1 MTAAEWVIPDGPPA
15 PDLPGVNPSSETR
28 KWVTVLERRTDAW
41 SASPCLQ
48 SGVQGGRRTPDL
60 GWGEGEGRGGRAPR
74 VAQTAVP
81 LVGPVRG
88 GGAEALVPPGR
99 PPRSAVWA
107 QRPRPAPKRA
117 RKPKQKR
124 GTPEEAAAAERVAER
139 ERKVGQQA
147 LELDFFARAL
157 RHVKASARA
166 NDGRGAGASSP

>member
-1 MTAAEWVIPDGPPA
+1 MPGARARVFSREFKEAAVRRILAGEKVKALAAELHVWPKLLYHWWDRY
-15 PDLPGVNPSSETR
+15 E
-28 KWVTVLERRTDAW
+28 W
-41 SASPCLQ
+41 
-48 SGVQGGRRTPDL
+48 
-60 GWGEGEGRGGRAPR
+60 
-74 VAQTAVP
+74 
-81 LVGPVRG
+81 

-117 RKPKQKR
+117 RKPRQKR
-124 GTPEEAAAAERVAER
+124 GTPEEAAAAARVAEL

>member
-1 MTAAEWVIPDGPPA
+1 MPGARARVFSREFKEAAVRRIVAGEKVKAVAAELHVWPKLLYHWWDRY
-15 PDLPGVNPSSETR
+15 E
-28 KWVTVLERRTDAW
+28 W
-41 SASPCLQ
+41 
-48 SGVQGGRRTPDL
+48 
-60 GWGEGEGRGGRAPR
+60 
-74 VAQTAVP
+74 
-81 LVGPVRG
+81 

-117 RKPKQKR
+117 RKPKQQR
-124 GTPEEAAAAERVAER
+124 GTPEEAAAAERVAEL

>member
-1 MTAAEWVIPDGPPA
+1 MPGARARVFSREFKEAAVRRIVAGEKVKAVAAELHVWPKLLYQWWDRY
-15 PDLPGVNPSSETR
+15 E
-28 KWVTVLERRTDAW
+28 W
-41 SASPCLQ
+41 
-48 SGVQGGRRTPDL
+48 
-60 GWGEGEGRGGRAPR
+60 
-74 VAQTAVP
+74 
-81 LVGPVRG
+81 

-117 RKPKQKR
+117 RKPKQQR
-124 GTPEEAAAAERVAER
+124 GTPEEAAAADRVAEL

>member
-81 LVGPVRG
+81 LVGPVRVGRRGGVGAARPSAAIGGLGPATATSPKESPQAEAEARDAG
-88 GGAEALVPPGR
+88 GGR
-99 PPRSAVWA
+99 
-107 QRPRPAPKRA
+107 
-117 RKPKQKR
+117 R
-124 GTPEEAAAAERVAER
+124 GGTR
-139 ERKVGQQA
+139 GG
-147 LELDFFARAL
+147 ARA
-157 RHVKASARA
+157 
-166 NDGRGAGASSP
+166 

>member
-1 MTAAEWVIPDGPPA
+1 MPGARARVFSREFKETAVRRILAGEKVKALAAELHVWPKLLYHWWDRY
-15 PDLPGVNPSSETR
+15 E
-28 KWVTVLERRTDAW
+28 W
-41 SASPCLQ
+41 
-48 SGVQGGRRTPDL
+48 
-60 GWGEGEGRGGRAPR
+60 
-74 VAQTAVP
+74 
-81 LVGPVRG
+81 

-117 RKPKQKR
+117 RKRKQKR
-124 GTPEEAAAAERVAER
+124 GTPEEAAAAGRVAEL